1 MNQLSLTTAKL
12 ALQHY
17 GIISANI
24 DSLKNERERMFA
36 ELGKICR
43 LNAFPSQANFIT
55 IRVPDADLLFDTLKQ
70 TASSSKTARRT
81 SAFGTLPA
89 HYHRQLRT
97 KRCRPRRY
105 PPALPIN
112 QTESL

>member
-43 LNAFPSQANFIT
+43 LNTFSSQANFIT

-70 TASSSKTARRT
+70 NRILVKKLHGAHPLLEHCLRITVGS
-81 SAFGTLPA
+81 PA
-89 HYHRQLRT
+89 QNDAVLNIIRQLYCQPT
-97 KRCRPRRY
+97 DF
-105 PPALPIN
+105 L
-112 QTESL
+112 